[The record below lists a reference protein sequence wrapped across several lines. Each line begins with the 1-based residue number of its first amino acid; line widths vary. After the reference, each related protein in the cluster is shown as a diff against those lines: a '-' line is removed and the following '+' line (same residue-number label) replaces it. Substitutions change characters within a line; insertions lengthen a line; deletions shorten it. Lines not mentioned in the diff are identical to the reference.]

1 MLKLIPPKPGRTSFY
16 RIRGTVHIPGTTG
29 SITIDEATGTANR
42 RDADKILAV
51 RQAEI
56 LDSLLYPG
64 RVTQSFTDAAV
75 AYVEAKKLSGSQRD
89 VIIGVEKRDGTITP
103 CLVSDFGDRA
113 VNTIDQA
120 AMQRVIDTRYV
131 LTRRGK
137 PYSPA
142 TIIRE
147 VIQPLTAVL
156 NYSHAQKWCDAPN
169 FERPKVRYRSAR
181 HASYEEANRLLN
193 VSAPHFR
200 PIILFCALTGT
211 RESEALD
218 LEWDD
223 VNLTARWVVVHDTK
237 RNGESRGIP
246 LHPQLVEVLST
257 LPHRTGHVF
266 LTNRG
271 EPYAKPKRGGGRLKT
286 AWAGS
291 RRRAGSAPMRV
302 HDWRHTFNTWLMLA
316 GVVERVREELMG
328 HASQTMNGRYAHVPA
343 PEMIEAVDRLLGLD
357 YREVDPGE
365 WRSRVQPKGKGSR
378 PRRRKDRP
386 IAA

>member
-1 MLKLIPPKPGRTSFY
+1 MLTLVPPKPGRTKFY
-16 RIRGTVHIPGTTG
+16 RIRGSVHIPGTTR
-29 SITIDEATGTANR
+29 SITVDEATGTANR
-42 RDADKILAV
+42 RDADKIRAV
-51 RQAEI
+51 REAQI
-56 LDSLLYPG
+56 LNSLLYPE
-64 RVTQSFTDAAV
+64 RVTRSFTDAAIE
-75 AYVEAKKLSGSQRD
+75 YVEAKKLTGSQRD
-89 VIIGVEKRDGTITP
+89 VIIGFERQNRTISP

-120 AMQRVIDTRYV
+120 ALQKVIDTRYV

-156 NYSHAQKWCDAPN
+156 NYAHGQKWCDAPN
-169 FERPKVRYRSAR
+169 FERPRTRRSRSAR
-181 HASYEEANRLLN
+181 HASYEEANRLLD

-200 PIILFCALTGT
+200 PVVLFCALTGT

-218 LEWDD
+218 LQWDD
-223 VNLTARWVVVHDTK
+223 VNLEARWVVIHDTK
-237 RNGESRGIP
+237 RHGESRGVP
-246 LHPQLVEVLST
+246 LHPQLVEVLSK
-257 LPHRTGHVF
+257 LPHITGHVF

-286 AWAGS
+286 AWAGA

-302 HDWRHTFNTWLMLA
+302 HDWRHTFNTWLMMA

-328 HASQTMNGRYAHVPA
+328 HASQTMNGRYAHVPV
-343 PEMIEAVDRLLGLD
+343 PEMIEAVDRLARLD
-357 YREVDPGE
+357 YHEIDPQE
-365 WRSRVQPKGKGSR
+365 WRRSVQGKGNR
-378 PRRRKDRP
+378 PRRSQERE